1 MSSPA
6 TAAAESRRTYPV
18 AAALL
23 APASV
28 LYPLAHDLHQAS
40 LSDAAPALFGT
51 VAFIAAVW
59 LIAAGFR
66 QCADAGAAL
75 IAWVWA
81 FGSLYYLELVR
92 HLNGALDGDYS
103 MVRPLPVALAAMIA
117 LTMALRGRR
126 RWHVSA
132 NTVVTCI
139 ALALLVPSLWR
150 MTAFEWRQGAAR
162 HAYDLER
169 AMAGIPELAKAGS
182 GAATPDIYHFVFDRY
197 GSENTLKRHFGSE
210 APPIGDFLEARG
222 FYVAHRSFSNY
233 LSTGHSLASTFH
245 MDYLSELAADPRVSG
260 NNWHPIFR
268 MLDDNRVGRLLR
280 SRGYEQHQF
289 GSWWAGTYHNPY
301 ALNRPMGFS
310 EFNMT
315 YLRRTILMPLFHL
328 LPDTPLTMR
337 LDWDNGQCQRVAR
350 QVEEIKALERG
361 GPPLYVFVH
370 LLVPHEPYVFTP
382 DGRCLTRP
390 ESDAR
395 GPDQGYLDQVGYT
408 NVIIEDVVTTLLADR
423 RPAPIILIQADEGPL
438 PVLAP
443 GVKWEDATD
452 EELRIKFGILNAYY
466 FPDGDYRRLRRG
478 ISPVNSYRVL
488 FGKLFGLDLPD
499 RPDRMLAF
507 PDHWSIYEFH
517 DVTDRVR
524 GGAAP

>member
-1 MSSPA
+1 
-6 TAAAESRRTYPV
+6 
-18 AAALL
+18 
-23 APASV
+23 
-28 LYPLAHDLHQAS
+28 
-40 LSDAAPALFGT
+40 
-51 VAFIAAVW
+51 
-59 LIAAGFR
+59 
-66 QCADAGAAL
+66 
-75 IAWVWA
+75 
-81 FGSLYYLELVR
+81 
-92 HLNGALDGDYS
+92 
-103 MVRPLPVALAAMIA
+103 
-117 LTMALRGRR
+117 
-126 RWHVSA
+126 
-132 NTVVTCI
+132 
-139 ALALLVPSLWR
+139 
-150 MTAFEWRQGAAR
+150 
-162 HAYDLER
+162 
-169 AMAGIPELAKAGS
+169 
-182 GAATPDIYHFVFDRY
+182 
-197 GSENTLKRHFGSE
+197 
-210 APPIGDFLEARG
+210 
-222 FYVAHRSFSNY
+222 
-233 LSTGHSLASTFH
+233 
-245 MDYLSELAADPRVSG
+245 
-260 NNWHPIFR
+260 
-268 MLDDNRVGRLLR
+268 
-280 SRGYEQHQF
+280 
-289 GSWWAGTYHNPY
+289 
-301 ALNRPMGFS
+301 MGFS

-466 FPDGDYRRLRRG
+466 FPDGDYRRLRRD

-488 FGKLFGLDLPD
+488 FGKLFGLDLPEL
-499 RPDRMLAF
+499 PDRMVAF